1 MAVRPAWTI
10 EIDTI
15 QQKQFSF
22 TWNGGFAICQK
33 QKNIVNLHTSI
44 REKTGGNPLEI
55 SSKSTV
61 ELGKDYSAFSL
72 KLDEHFLENIFQ
84 SAKVYELGGPFIDLL
99 SVMPKEAKKDE
110 RHKKSGKLLYFL
122 YEGEKW
128 PLQPKTAFYDYIYMK
143 AVLQC
148 FKREE
153 IEKLF
158 FYDWFTDIEF
168 NPKKSINCQARS
180 VTILTYIMKHHLE
193 NTLNAKQDWIAFHK
207 QIVKG

>member
-1 MAVRPAWTI
+1 MLLGKIKIHEIAKNLNLTSKEVLEIANTLKI
-10 EIDTI
+10 EAKSHMSGVTEEEAKKIEENFT
-15 QQKQFSF
+15 QKQ
-22 TWNGGFAICQK
+22 NK
-33 QKNIVNLHTSI
+33 EKKEKKN
-44 REKTGGNPLEI
+44 
-55 SSKSTV
+55 
-61 ELGKDYSAFSL
+61 
-72 KLDEHFLENIFQ
+72 
-84 SAKVYELGGPFIDLL
+84 
-99 SVMPKEAKKDE
+99 MPNKEDKKKEAKKDE